1 MLTLALKIAT
11 VALVHMPVHH
21 VVGIPGFECCV
32 KALESSM
39 RQIVQITHTGGGCMG
54 KQNVAPADHPN
65 LTRQLTHALGHLA
78 FGVHVG
84 AVAITHGPAK
94 ASNANPSVRVHA
106 VFHADTSARCMTCVA
121 VIVIAAHVD
130 ERFVDDRNQKLKIV
144 RVQIAGGQ
152 IRSTPSKRSL
162 RKHSQRHRSSVSAM
176 ARIFIGQGL
185 SAHRRAAEW
194 CLPRCPPANSSR
206 QSACSAAE
214 GSLRS
219 VPRRSGCGARR
230 QRG

>member
-1 MLTLALKIAT
+1 MRLVELKLRIAAGVDDRRSTHMLTLALKIAT

-32 KALESSM
+32 KTLESSM

-94 ASNANPSVRVHA
+94 ARNANPSVRVHA
-106 VFHADTSARCMTCVA
+106 VLYADTSTRCMTCVA

-144 RVQIAGGQ
+144 RVQIEGFPPLPSTQ
-152 IRSTPSKRSL
+152 IVEMNWLADNVVGTIPQLDDEPK
-162 RKHSQRHRSSVSAM
+162 V
-176 ARIFIGQGL
+176 
-185 SAHRRAAEW
+185 
-194 CLPRCPPANSSR
+194 PA
-206 QSACSAAE
+206 
-214 GSLRS
+214 L
-219 VPRRSGCGARR
+219 
-230 QRG
+230 

>member
-1 MLTLALKIAT
+1 MLPLALKIVT
-11 VALVHMPVHH
+11 VALVYMPMHH
-21 VVGIPGFECCV
+21 VVGPPGFKRRV
-32 KALESSM
+32 KALKPSM

-94 ASNANPSVRVHA
+94 ARNANPSVRVHA
-106 VFHADTSARCMTCVA
+106 VFYADTSARCMTCVA
-121 VIVIAAHVD
+121 VIVIATHVD

-152 IRSTPSKRSL
+152 NQVDALKAFLAKALPKASFFGIGYGKDF
-162 RKHSQRHRSSVSAM
+162 HRAGTFGSSSSCGMVPTT
-176 ARIFIGQGL
+176 L
-185 SAHRRAAEW
+185 SASQFISTI
-194 CLPRCPPANSSR
+194 CVL
-206 QSACSAAE
+206 
-214 GSLRS
+214 GSGGKPS
-219 VPRRSGCGARR
+219 ICTTPF
-230 QRG
+230 